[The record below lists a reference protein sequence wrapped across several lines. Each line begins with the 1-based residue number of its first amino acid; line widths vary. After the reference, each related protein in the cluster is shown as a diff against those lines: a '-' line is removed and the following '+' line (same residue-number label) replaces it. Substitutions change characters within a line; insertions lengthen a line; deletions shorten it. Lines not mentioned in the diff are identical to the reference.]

1 MYNVEYATILATSQP
16 AMLFGN
22 LVLNAASFTA

>member
-1 MYNVEYATILATSQP
+1 MYSVEYATILAASQP

-22 LVLNAASFTA
+22 LMLDAASFTV